1 MANRWLPVAAYG
13 AVSAANQMLWLT
25 YAPITTE
32 AAHHYG
38 VSIGAIGWLSQIFP
52 MLYVVLALPM
62 GRIIDRWLPQGL
74 AAGAALTAVGAIVR
88 LIGTSFTIVLVG
100 QVLIAIA
107 QPLILNAV
115 TRLPAS
121 YLRPESRATG
131 IAVASAGTFA
141 GMVCALLLGAL
152 IGGRNI
158 GTLLVVQAVL
168 GVAAAIWLALALRI
182 RREHAPA
189 DAERVALRRVL
200 GDPLIRILT
209 GMVLAGF
216 GVFVAMTTWL
226 QPLLAP
232 AGITE
237 TQAGLLLLTMV
248 IAGVIGAAV
257 LPTGIARAHKERT
270 FLCIAVIAAALCC
283 LLLAVLP
290 TLATAFVALVIVG
303 AALLTALPVLL
314 EIAERRAGSAGGSAT
329 GLLWMAGNF
338 GGLVVAVVVQLLVH
352 QPTVSFVVMG
362 ACLVAAL
369 PLLRPLQGY
378 LPGRG
383 V

>member
-1 MANRWLPVAAYG
+1 
-13 AVSAANQMLWLT
+13 MLWLT
-25 YAPITTE
+25 FAPITTE

-62 GRIIDRWLPQGL
+62 GRVIDRWLPQGL
-74 AAGAALTAVGAIVR
+74 AAGATLTAIGSLVR
-88 LIGTSFTIVLVG
+88 LVSGSFTVVLIG
-100 QVLIAIA
+100 QVLIAVA
-107 QPLILNAV
+107 QPLVLNAV

-141 GMVCALLLGAL
+141 GMVFALLTGAL
-152 IGGRNI
+152 IGGQQV
-158 GTLLVVQAVL
+158 GTLLFVQATFA
-168 GVAAAIWLALALRI
+168 VAAAIWLTVALRI
-182 RREHAPA
+182 RREHSPA
-189 DAERVALRRVL
+189 DAQRVALRQVL

-237 TQAGLLLLTMV
+237 TQAGLLLLAMV
-248 IAGVIGAAV
+248 VAGVIAAAV
-257 LPTGIARAHKERT
+257 LPTGIARAHRERT
-270 FLCIAVIAAALCC
+270 FLCTAVAAAAVCC
-283 LLLAVLP
+283 LLLAVAP
-290 TLATAFVALVIVG
+290 ALATATVALIVVG
-303 AALLTALPVLL
+303 AALLTALPVIL
-314 EIAERRAGSAGGSAT
+314 EIAERRAGAAGGSAT
-329 GLLWMAGNF
+329 ALLWMAGNL
-338 GGLVVAVVVQLLVH
+338 GGLIVAVVVQLLLP
-352 QPTVSFVVMG
+352 QPAVSFAVMS

-369 PLLRPLQGY
+369 PLLRPLRNY
-378 LPGRG
+378 LPRS
-383 V
+383 VR